1 MGNQILYLSFLF
13 LILFICFACED
24 KKIEKPKESDKSV
37 SSDSNRVNLE
47 FSFDINKEIYQ
58 KTNFGDP
65 PQIAIWIKSPDSNKT
80 KTVWVTY
87 RAGKNDWKGKI
98 ECPVALPF
106 WEAETGLA
114 SRIFDSLDERKSE
127 FDAVTGAT
135 PMKGRFSAGIKV
147 SRYSSW
153 EYFVEVNVS
162 ADYNQSFPYWS
173 KEGLPDSEANGQP
186 SLVYTGRIT
195 ADGNSRDIPIL
206 IGRTE
211 QRNVVDTLSSD
222 LSGIMTAKHLIGN
235 IQVRSRFKFF

>member
-1 MGNQILYLSFLF
+1 MASQNVYLSYLF

-24 KKIEKPKESDKSV
+24 KKIEKPKEPDKSV
-37 SSDSNRVNLE
+37 LSDSNRVNLE

-65 PQIAIWIKSPDSNKT
+65 PQIAIWIKSIDT
-80 KTVWVTY
+80 MMLKTVWVTN

-114 SRIFDSLDERKSE
+114 SRIFASLEERKSE

-135 PMKGRFSAGIKV
+135 PKKGRFSAGIKV

-153 EYFVEVNVS
+153 EYFIEVNVS

-173 KEGLPDSEANGQP
+173 KEGVPDSEANGQP
-186 SLVYTGRIT
+186 SLVYSGRIT
-195 ADGNSRDIPIL
+195 ADGNSRDIPVL
-206 IGRTE
+206 IGFTE
-211 QRNVVDTLSSD
+211 QRHAVDTLSTDINSITTANQ
-222 LSGIMTAKHLIGN
+222 LVNNIEVISG
-235 IQVRSRFKFF
+235 F